1 MLILTEVSDFKCRN
15 YPVPLYH
22 PLLFPNTQRNPLLRV
37 TPPVSLPSVLGLHL
51 PRLQDAVRMSE
62 VSAIFPG
69 VADTIHLTFSGVL
82 KIRCTLI

>member
-1 MLILTEVSDFKCRN
+1 MSGF
-15 YPVPLYH
+15 
-22 PLLFPNTQRNPLLRV
+22 
-37 TPPVSLPSVLGLHL
+37 TPPVFLPSVLGLHL